1 MKLVIMGNFLSFYPS
16 PPPPKNPKNQNF
28 EKMNKILGDIIIFQ
42 KSCVPKSTIYEVGFP
57 RYRVRQKEFFVI
69 LSHFLPFYPQ
79 QPPQKFFWQN
89 KNSIWIVISLNMC
102 TKNNNHM
109 MYTSWDMECNKKF
122 FVILGHFLPLYLTN
136 NLKNQN
142 FEKNEKKHLEISS
155 FYCSV
160 LQTAIIW
167 YIVTEICSM
176 TDRIFCHFGPFFV
189 YLPP

>member
-1 MKLVIMGNFLSFYPS
+1 MWQNEIGNYGQFFVLLPLS
-16 PPPPKNPKNQNF
+16 PPPLPSPKNPKNQNF

-79 QPPQKFFWQN
+79 QPPKTFFE
-89 KNSIWIVISLNMC
+89 KIKTASGYVIRLNMC

-142 FEKNEKKHLEISS
+142 FEKKWKKTLGDIIIL
-155 FYCSV
+155 
-160 LQTAIIW
+160 LQCTTNSNHMIYSYW
-167 YIVTEICSM
+167 DM
-176 TDRIFCHFGPFFV
+176 
-189 YLPP
+189 

>member
-1 MKLVIMGNFLSFYPS
+1 MKLVIMGNFLSFYPP

-79 QPPQKFFWQN
+79 QPPQKIFWQN
-89 KNSIWIVISLNMC
+89 KNSISLNMC

-109 MYTSWDMECNKKF
+109 MYTSWDMECNKNF